1 MKILY
6 TGLKEFVDL
15 AAPPE
20 ELRARLSM
28 AGIGI
33 DAIEDSHAGPL
44 LDADLTTNRPD
55 CLGHYGIAR
64 EVAALYRL
72 RLKRVAPQVKEATEK
87 VERVTRVEI
96 ECPELCGRYTARLI
110 RGVRVAPSPDWLRQL
125 LEALGQASINNVV
138 DATNYVMFEFGH
150 PTHAFDFNTLVERR
164 ILVRGAQAGE
174 KMRTL
179 DGLRPAL
186 EPEMC
191 VIADGARAVAI
202 GGVLGGAGTESSVSR
217 KNELREAGSLYP
229 LSI

>member
-6 TGLKEFVDL
+6 NWLKEFIDFT
-15 AAPPE
+15 APPE

-28 AGIGI
+28 AGIGL
-33 DAIEDSHAGPL
+33 DAMEHSHPGLL

-72 RLKRVAPQVKEATEK
+72 RLKRVAPQLKEATEK
-87 VERVTRVEI
+87 VERITRVEI

-138 DATNYVMFEFGH
+138 DATNYVMFELGH
-150 PTHAFDFNTLVERR
+150 PTHAFDFNTLAERR
-164 ILVRGAQAGE
+164 ILVRRAQAGE

-179 DGLRPAL
+179 DGLERVL
-186 EPEMC
+186 EPEM
-191 VIADGARAVAI
+191 RSEEH
-202 GGVLGGAGTESSVSR
+202 TS
-217 KNELREAGSLYP
+217 ELQSPCNLVCRLLLEKKKKTQRNTRHCHSTY
-229 LSI
+229 